1 MLTASIYESVNHILK
16 LKSLLTTNPQIC
28 SKNIKNKVLIYKKKT
43 QKDVVG
49 CFETISTARSAQ
61 REPPQT
67 CA

>member
-1 MLTASIYESVNHILK
+1 MLTASIYESVNHTLK

-49 CFETISTARSAQ
+49 CFETISIF
-61 REPPQT
+61 
-67 CA
+67 